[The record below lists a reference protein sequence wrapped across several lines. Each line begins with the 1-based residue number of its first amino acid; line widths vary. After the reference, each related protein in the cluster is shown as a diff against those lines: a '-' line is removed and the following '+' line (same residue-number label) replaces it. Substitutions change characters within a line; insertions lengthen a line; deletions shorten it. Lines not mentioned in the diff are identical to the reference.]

1 MLKKINYFLNPPII
15 QFSPPRT
22 GSTLLWNTLRV
33 CLPKR
38 EVKKAH
44 KLSAFEIRFRSAP
57 IVASIRNPLDSI
69 SSSIQRYGKDPTDE
83 VVMQQIEEYER
94 LGMWDILEIQN
105 KPNVKILKYEE
116 FAFDF
121 TFMFRELEDFFQQP
135 IPQQLKQQVIDNYS
149 IDKVKTKSD
158 SRGEFTN
165 FNKEDQIHGQ
175 HISKFSGASG
185 YYMDFLSSK
194 QIESIQKRL
203 NQCFKRLTMP
213 NHITRGIVDHI
224 Q

>member
-135 IPQQLKQQVIDNYS
+135 IPQQLKQQVIENYS

-194 QIESIQKRL
+194 QIESIQKR
-203 NQCFKRLTMP
+203 FKPVLQAF
-213 NHITRGIVDHI
+213 DYA
-224 Q
+224 